1 MSTVRAALAEDWKLL
16 LALDDVGPDDD
27 FFELGGHS
35 LVAIRLVA
43 RIRARYGVDL
53 PVADVFACPTVR
65 ELAEV
70 VTGLLEVSGDRHS
83 A

>member
-1 MSTVRAALAEDWKLL
+1 MSTVRDVLTEDWKLL

-35 LVAIRLVA
+35 LVAIRIVA

-53 PVADVFACPTVR
+53 PVADVFDYPTVA

-70 VTGLLEVSGDRHS
+70 VTGMLEVDGDRHS